1 MNLAAKEK
9 SKNSVFINAKSK
21 SNLENSQEN
30 LALKKREI
38 SSEKNSSEIY
48 KNDENSANLNGE
60 NLSFKEN
67 AKNLSCENLA
77 FKESCENLAFKNNEN
92 SAFKENSIN
101 LNSKDLQENSNFV
114 SAKISQNENSAEKLN
129 LLDFTAQ
136 DLEKIIS
143 PKFRVK
149 QIFEW
154 IYQKYADDFSQMSSL
169 PKNLREEFELKF
181 HFSPL
186 FCVKFEQS
194 IDKSVK
200 YLFRLADGLTIE
212 SVLLPMKDE
221 QKSEDGR
228 LTKHARYTICVSSQV
243 GCKSGCAFCLT
254 AKGGFKRNLST
265 GEIVGQILW
274 IKKQHKIPFAHRVN
288 VVFMGMGEPL
298 DNLAQVAK
306 AVRILSENLGISPRR
321 QTISTSG
328 LARQIKELGRL
339 NLGVLLA
346 ISLHAVDDTL
356 RSQLMPINKAYN
368 IAAVLDAVRE
378 FPIDQRK
385 RVMFEYLLLGGVND
399 SQSHAKA
406 LVKLLCGIKAK
417 VNLILFNPHE
427 QSEFRRPSLENA
439 VKFQDFLSAKGIT
452 CTIRQSKG
460 LDISAACGQLKER
473 TEK

>member
-1 MNLAAKEK
+1 MKISEELTKMDKNFAK
-9 SKNSVFINAKSK
+9 SKCK
-21 SNLENSQEN
+21 SNLEFSSENVKTDKKISKKSALKNLTKKSIIDLQENFVLNLPSQNKKSNSFKNLNSQNSAKNLQENSKQNSAQISSDKISQEN
-30 LALKKREI
+30 LNLA
-38 SSEKNSSEIY
+38 
-48 KNDENSANLNGE
+48 ENST
-60 NLSFKEN
+60 K
-67 AKNLSCENLA
+67 
-77 FKESCENLAFKNNEN
+77 
-92 SAFKENSIN
+92 
-101 LNSKDLQENSNFV
+101 
-114 SAKISQNENSAEKLN
+114 KLN
-129 LLDFTAQ
+129 LLDFTA
-136 DLEKIIS
+136 DELEKIIQ

-149 QIFEW
+149 QLFEW

-169 PKNLREEFELKF
+169 SKNLREEFALKF
-181 HFSPL
+181 HFAPL
-186 FCVKFEQS
+186 ECVKFEQS

-200 YLFRLADGLTIE
+200 YLFSLADGLRIE
-212 SVLLPMKDE
+212 SVLLPMKEMQISD
-221 QKSEDGR
+221 DGK
-228 LTKHARYTICVSSQV
+228 LVKHARYTICVSSQV

-254 AKGGFKRNLST
+254 GKGGFKRNLSA
-265 GEIVGQILW
+265 GEIVGQVLW

-346 ISLHAVDDTL
+346 ISLHAVDDAL
-356 RSQLMPINKAYN
+356 RTELMPINRAYN

-427 QSEFRRPSLENA
+427 DSKFRRPSLENA

-473 TEK
+473 TK